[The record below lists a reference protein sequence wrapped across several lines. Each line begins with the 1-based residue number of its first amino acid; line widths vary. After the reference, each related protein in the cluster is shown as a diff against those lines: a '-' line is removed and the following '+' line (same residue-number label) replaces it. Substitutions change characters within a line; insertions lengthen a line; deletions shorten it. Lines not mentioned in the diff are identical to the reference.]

1 MVLLYMYLAVSL
13 SSYGCHLE
21 FGQDSRTTHT
31 CEHEVMKWCSQLHL
45 EQFLPSTIHTLYLG
59 VFRQMASIQ
68 QSNNTNIT
76 GTYTCTLYMHST
88 YAYTAIKFFMYLVHS
103 DWLPIHL
110 YHVHHFDGIISILL
124 AKKFNEPIT
133 LMQLGDTIFRH
144 VNIH

>member
-1 MVLLYMYLAVSL
+1 MDALWSL
-13 SSYGCHLE
+13 G
-21 FGQDSRTTHT
+21 RTPELHIHVNT
-31 CEHEVMKWCSQLHL
+31 CMKWCSQLHL
-45 EQFLPSTIHTLYLG
+45 EQFLPSTIHRLYLG

-103 DWLPIHL
+103 DWFPIHL